1 MRAKS
6 LLRCERIK
14 EGLTQNGRAAW
25 SGPGWGVVLTHGLAM
40 VGAPVLR
47 DPVRSQDLALPPPPA
62 TSLPTLHLLAHSHTL
77 ATLAFPFLRDTE
89 LLPYL
94 TSLPR
99 CCSLCLG
106 HIPSFFPWLV
116 CLRCQVPVWICFF
129 LTSGCAEP
137 LLFRGYSLVAV
148 NGLLIAVASPVRLQ
162 FKHHFL
168 QEVFPD
174 LSN

>member
-1 MRAKS
+1 MGGQPGVA
-6 LLRCERIK
+6 LAGEWFWPTAWQWLPWCHE
-14 EGLTQNGRAAW
+14 TQ
-25 SGPGWGVVLTHGLAM
+25 SGPKTW
-40 VGAPVLR
+40 PC
-47 DPVRSQDLALPPPPA
+47 LPLQPHLSPLS
-62 TSLPTLHLLAHSHTL
+62 TYLLAHSRTL
-77 ATLAFPFLRDTE
+77 VTLAFLFLRDTE

-106 HIPSFFPWLV
+106 HIPAFFPWLV
-116 CLRCQVPVWICFF
+116 CPHCQVPFGFVFF
-129 LTSGCAEP
+129 LTSGCAES

-148 NGLLIAVASPVRLQ
+148 HGLLIGVVSLVRLQ